1 MLTIAIASMHPIT
14 TLMKCQGWTSRRR
27 SWRTLIGT
35 TWTNTLAPGVT
46 LTLCFMRWVQL
57 IIAGVK
63 FPFCDWQQMK
73 YWRYRMYLLPKD
85 DPVMKR
91 IIDENLE
98 HCDIYV
104 ADNSQVTQKQQVEEF
119 LRFVETHLNKIR
131 RVKKPRVRRSFSLSI
146 QCWQSNR
153 SEAWKINRM

>member
-1 MLTIAIASMHPIT
+1 
-14 TLMKCQGWTSRRR
+14 
-27 SWRTLIGT
+27 
-35 TWTNTLAPGVT
+35 
-46 LTLCFMRWVQL
+46 
-57 IIAGVK
+57 
-63 FPFCDWQQMK
+63 MK

-91 IIDENLE
+91 IVDENLE

-104 ADNSQVTQKQQVEEF
+104 SDNSQTTQKQQVEEF

-131 RVKKPRVRRSFSLSI
+131 RVKKPRVRKSLSFI
-146 QCWQSNR
+146 SSMLSNSIE

>member
-1 MLTIAIASMHPIT
+1 
-14 TLMKCQGWTSRRR
+14 
-27 SWRTLIGT
+27 
-35 TWTNTLAPGVT
+35 
-46 LTLCFMRWVQL
+46 
-57 IIAGVK
+57 
-63 FPFCDWQQMK
+63 MK

-104 ADNSQVTQKQQVEEF
+104 RENSQAITKQHVEEF

-131 RVKKPRVRRSFSLSI
+131 RVKKPRVRQFSDFHEDI
-146 QCWQSNR
+146 YAQN
-153 SEAWKINRM
+153 